1 MEGPVLLSIVHNCI
15 SAAEILLAL
24 LGIKRVVYLEAP
36 LSCQKSAVTYLAAFF
51 LTAFAGQILF
61 PDSESM
67 AVLAALIFFCVHI
80 FLTRK
85 RRRLAGVGL
94 LFPAMGY
101 LTGLLALFYGIP
113 YTFGNYPQN
122 GIWIYII
129 DGIFWAG
136 AAAAYCGREKIN
148 QALRLDAPYRKLGTW
163 ERRFLHICG
172 LFLLVIG
179 FMIIGVKETGMEED
193 ASRIFTGFG
202 SFAVILLE
210 ISAVILIHQEN
221 QKDYFQY
228 MTTVGEHYL
237 KTELNHFRAYQ
248 EREEKIRR
256 FRHDINNHLLCLK
269 ELTGC
274 GDLEKAK
281 EYILEL
287 QTILGESRQDF
298 HTGNEIADA
307 ILNEKNILARAG
319 NIEIKLE
326 GKMQDSSGVQATDM
340 CILFA
345 NALDNAL
352 EYLNRQEKDTKWIS
366 IEVRQQGKMLTF
378 IFQNPVYENVI
389 FSPGTTAKEE
399 KEEHGLGILNMMYA
413 VKKYRGSLRREIRKK
428 HGIMIYSLEILLFL
442 PEASVS

>member
-1 MEGPVLLSIVHNCI
+1 MSKERSDLPGRFFSDCFCRTDTLSGFRKHGC
-15 SAAEILLAL
+15 S
-24 LGIKRVVYLEAP
+24 GGFD
-36 LSCQKSAVTYLAAFF
+36 FF
-51 LTAFAGQILF
+51 LRTYFSDKKETQAARGRAAVSCHGISDRAAGF
-61 PDSESM
+61 
-67 AVLAALIFFCVHI
+67 VLWNSI
-80 FLTRK
+80 
-85 RRRLAGVGL
+85 
-94 LFPAMGY
+94 Y
-101 LTGLLALFYGIP
+101 LWD
-113 YTFGNYPQN
+113 YPQN

-148 QALRLDAPYRKLGTW
+148 QVLRLDAPYRKLGTW

-193 ASRIFTGFG
+193 ASRIFAGFG

-298 HTGNEIADA
+298 YTGNEIADA

-319 NIEIKLE
+319 
-326 GKMQDSSGVQATDM
+326 
-340 CILFA
+340 
-345 NALDNAL
+345 
-352 EYLNRQEKDTKWIS
+352 EY
-366 IEVRQQGKMLTF
+366 
-378 IFQNPVYENVI
+378 
-389 FSPGTTAKEE
+389 
-399 KEEHGLGILNMMYA
+399 
-413 VKKYRGSLRREIRKK
+413 
-428 HGIMIYSLEILLFL
+428 
-442 PEASVS
+442 

>member
-1 MEGPVLLSIVHNCI
+1 MKGTVLFSVIHNCI

-24 LGIKRVVYLEAP
+24 LGIKRIVYLEAP
-36 LSCQKSAVTYLAAFF
+36 LSCRKSVITYLAAFF
-51 LTAFAGQILF
+51 LTVFAGQIVF
-61 PDSESM
+61 QASESM
-67 AVLAALIFFCVHI
+67 AVLSALIFFCVHI

-85 RRRLAGVGL
+85 KRRLAGTGL

-101 LTGLLALFYGIP
+101 LTGLLALFYGVP
-113 YTFGNYPQN
+113 YTFGNYPEN
-122 GIWIYII
+122 SSWIYVA
-129 DGIFWAG
+129 DGIFWMG
-136 AAAAYCGREKIN
+136 AAAVYCGREKIK
-148 QALRLDAPYRKLGTW
+148 QSFRLDAPYRKLGPW

-179 FMIIGVKETGMEED
+179 FMMIGVKETGMEEG

-202 SFAVILLE
+202 CFAVILLE

-248 EREEKIRR
+248 EREEKMRS

-269 ELTGC
+269 ELAGH
-274 GDLEKAK
+274 GDLERAKA
-281 EYILEL
+281 YILEL

-298 HTGNEIADA
+298 YTGNEIADA

-319 NIEIKLE
+319 NIEITLE
-326 GKMQDSSGVQATDM
+326 GKIQDSSGIRATDI
-340 CILFA
+340 CTLFA

-352 EYLNRQEKDTKWIS
+352 EYLNRQEKGPKWIS
-366 IEVRQQGKMLTF
+366 VEIRQQGKMLTLV
-378 IFQNPVYENVI
+378 FQNPVHEEAI
-389 FSPGTTAKEE
+389 FSPGITAKEE
-399 KEEHGLGILNMMYA
+399 KDEHGLGILNMTYA
-413 VKKYRGSLRREIRKK
+413 AKKYKGSLHREIRKK
-428 HGIMIYSLEILLFL
+428 HDITVYSLEILIFL